1 MGTNYYV
8 YLKDKDELVHIGKH
22 SMGWSFLFTQNLEY
36 YENTKTSVNR
46 FLKLHKNEFYD
57 EYGELQDINEFWEM
71 VEGTSSGYNLMSY
84 LKFEKE
90 VEGRDISQ
98 SEWNRAKREII
109 SEDGYNLIFTPNPN
123 FS

>member
-8 YLKDKDELVHIGKH
+8 YLRDKDEWVHIGKH
-22 SMGWSFLFTQNLEY
+22 STGWSFLFAQNLAY
-36 YENTKTSVNR
+36 YENTKVSVNR

-71 VEGTSSGYNLMSY
+71 VENTSSGYNLMSY
-84 LKFEKE
+84 LKFEQE

-109 SEDGYNLIFTPNPN
+109 SEDGCNLIFTPNPD